1 MRRSR
6 SRSRSRRPTG
16 RRGPRPRNHRRSP
29 LPRHGP
35 ASRTSRPT
43 STSPRRLTHP
53 IYERSTMSRRHSPPT
68 RAPRH
73 RPHSGGTRTI
83 RTTTGNDSQRN
94 VGRHHSRQGHDSPN
108 SFRLCSKPR
117 EHRDTHRH
125 QRGLFDREPGVHI
138 QAKARPT
145 RPVSK
150 SRSPQPEPEP
160 PHTLDESLEM
170 KIPPSVDIP
179 PVDWS
184 QLTPELL
191 EQGQGEEQPLPRERP
206 TWMDWT
212 TMVKQAYEDPSRT
225 RAACELVHAGIICL
239 AQKVRTEKFETFLRI
254 LHTRNPNTPQ
264 MILGNMASIFAY
276 SGKVTRTQ
284 AGGSYAFKVSGSF
297 GFGLVVPTFF
307 RQKPG
312 FRDDSS
318 KVYHL
323 IHGTTSQGASR
334 ILAED
339 LIRPGDFSMRQDHLL
354 QSDFPTYGHCSMGRQ
369 AADTTLSPLQV
380 KHLTKTTLRT
390 TQGSMAASVY
400 GIYTGLHPHQNHRVD
415 SNDKAQVLCGK
426 YGIARGL
433 HNTLVARSEHTTVSA
448 VILTYQ
454 HKVETRAPTTRS
466 TSIPSV
472 KSSSNLS

>member
-1 MRRSR
+1 M
-6 SRSRSRRPTG
+6 
-16 RRGPRPRNHRRSP
+16 
-29 LPRHGP
+29 
-35 ASRTSRPT
+35 
-43 STSPRRLTHP
+43 
-53 IYERSTMSRRHSPPT
+53 E
-68 RAPRH
+68 
-73 RPHSGGTRTI
+73 
-83 RTTTGNDSQRN
+83 TTTGEDQDPGIIEDLLYLAMDLLPEHQDLPQPAVEDLHTLFMKDLLCQDATHLLPEHPGTDLTVAGQEQFEQPLETIVRETLGDITQGRGMILQTHFDYAPNLENIVIHKGAKEDSLTGNQEFT
-94 VGRHHSRQGHDSPN
+94 SRQKLG
-108 SFRLCSKPR
+108 
-117 EHRDTHRH
+117 
-125 QRGLFDREPGVHI
+125 
-138 QAKARPT
+138 PT
-145 RPVSK
+145 RPASK

-191 EQGQGEEQPLPRERP
+191 EQGQGEEQPLPGERP

-212 TMVKQAYEDPSRT
+212 TVVKQAYEDLSRT

-254 LHTRNPNTPQ
+254 LHTRNPDTPQ

-276 SGKVTRTQ
+276 SGKMTRTQ
-284 AGGSYAFKVSGSF
+284 AGGSYTFKVSGSF
-297 GFGLVVPTFF
+297 GFGLVVPTLF

-318 KVYHL
+318 KVFHL

-339 LIRPGDFSMRQDHLL
+339 LIRRGDFSMHQDHLL

-380 KHLTKTTLRT
+380 KQFHLIKTTLRT
-390 TQGSMAASVY
+390 TQGSMAAFAY

-415 SNDKAQVLCGK
+415 SNDEAQVLCGK
-426 YGIARGL
+426 YGIARDQYL
-433 HNTLVARSEHTTVSA
+433 WIADFLFD
-448 VILTYQ
+448 L
-454 HKVETRAPTTRS
+454 K
-466 TSIPSV
+466 
-472 KSSSNLS
+472 LM